1 MELIDPVIFSPNKNV
16 NIRVGKV
23 KSSTNE
29 KTIYVEWTCLLKS
42 VIIKRVLLDYSG
54 NRWDVIGGNTWKE
67 RYINLFI
74 TQMGFSSIRPAIEPY
89 VSILLPDDILSKYND
104 TMY

>member
-1 MELIDPVIFSPNKNV
+1 MELIDPVEFFPNKD
-16 NIRVGKV
+16 IRIKVGKV

-29 KTIYVEWTCLLKS
+29 KIIYVEWKS
-42 VIIKRVLLDYSG
+42 ILTQVIIKSALLDYAG

-74 TQMGFSSIRPAIEPY
+74 TQMGFSSIRPAIKPY
-89 VSILLPDDILSKYND
+89 VSILLSDDILSKYND
-104 TMY
+104 TM

>member
-1 MELIDPVIFSPNKNV
+1 MMELIDPVDFFPNKD
-16 NIRVGKV
+16 IRIKVGKV

-29 KTIYVEWTCLLKS
+29 KTIYVEWKCVLTQS
-42 VIIKRVLLDYSG
+42 IIKRVLLDYSG

-74 TQMGFSSIRPAIEPY
+74 TQMGFFSIRPAIDPY

-104 TMY
+104 TI

>member
-29 KTIYVEWTCLLKS
+29 KLIYIEWTSPLTQT
-42 VIIKRVLLDYSG
+42 ITKRALLDYAG

-74 TQMGFSSIRPAIEPY
+74 TQMGFSSIRPVIEQY
-89 VSILLPDDILSKYND
+89 VSILLPNDSYSDIDDNN
-104 TMY
+104 